1 MTAQRLPDGPGRTD
15 RENAASRAGQRV
27 RRNEVRLRLAE
38 IEAAFGDPGDPANP
52 VGYTALLAAD
62 RAAEITGEGLKR
74 HRELALNAEFVPEDL
89 GGRLRGLDALGL
101 LLRPLFRR
109 DVTLAV
115 GGTLTS
121 FMAAMTVWTNGD
133 AGQRRRTAGVLL
145 DGGVVAIA
153 FQQFAH
159 GNDFVNDEFR
169 VGRSPSG
176 PVLRGS
182 KAAVN
187 NAARAELMVA
197 FARDEP
203 DDHTDPHTEPDDHTD
218 TDPRTDDEAGYSLL
232 LVPLAELPAG
242 RVRTLPRVR
251 TDAAPGLDIRGLAF
265 DDCPLPPDALV
276 GAWGQGSELGLRA
289 YPITHATVPAMLIGV
304 VDTALRTAA
313 ASALAT
319 GVNGRPLAR
328 ASGARNA
335 LAATFV
341 DLLVGDCL
349 ALTATRALHLLPE
362 DCDVLAAA
370 AKYLVPKLVGEALDH
385 LSLVMG
391 DALHATTGDHAIFHK
406 HVRDLDMVVFG
417 HASSAVCQATIAP
430 CLPGIA
436 AAPWTADRAAP
447 PELFLP
453 YGPVPPLD
461 PERLARF
468 GGLDGL
474 TGQLAVAEAALAA
487 ADPAT
492 PYLGLLRDQTAQL
505 RVELDEI
512 RAAALG
518 RAGPG
523 DNTVHDFPL
532 TDRYALVLAAL
543 CCLGVWLN
551 ADPEFEPF
559 AADPLWLVS
568 ALDRL
573 LRRLG
578 RDPAPPPRTVAVQ
591 LCDEVL
597 RRTAERRSCDLYE
610 SRIAG

>member
-1 MTAQRLPDGPGRTD
+1 VEGIAVTAQRLPVDPGRTGRD
-15 RENAASRAGQRV
+15 DPDPRAGQLV
-27 RRNEVRLRLAE
+27 RRNEVRSRLTG
-38 IEAAFGDPGDPANP
+38 IETAFGDPGDPGNP
-52 VGYTALLAAD
+52 VGYRALLAAD
-62 RAAEITGEGLKR
+62 QAGEISGEGLKL
-74 HRELALNAEFVPEDL
+74 HRELALNAEFVPEEL
-89 GGRLRGLDALGL
+89 GGRLRGLDTLGL

-109 DVTLAV
+109 DVTLAL

-133 AGQRRRTAGVLL
+133 PEQRRRTADVLL
-145 DGGVVAIA
+145 GGGVVAIA

-169 VGRSPSG
+169 VGRSPAG

-187 NAARAELMVA
+187 NAACAELMVA
-197 FARDEP
+197 FARAEP
-203 DDHTDPHTEPDDHTD
+203 DPP
-218 TDPRTDDEAGYSLL
+218 PSDDEEAGGYSLL
-232 LVPLAELPAG
+232 LVPLAELPADRIRTLD
-242 RVRTLPRVR
+242 RVRTL
-251 TDAAPGLDIRGLAF
+251 AAPGLDIRGLAF

-276 GAWGQGSELGLRA
+276 GDWGQGSELGLRA

-313 ASALAT
+313 ASALAR
-319 GVNGRPLAR
+319 GVNGRPLLR
-328 ASGARNA
+328 ASAARNA

-341 DLLVGDCL
+341 DLLVSDCL
-349 ALTATRALHLLPE
+349 ALTATRALHLIPE
-362 DCDVLAAA
+362 DCDALAAV
-370 AKYLVPKLVGEALDH
+370 AKYLVPKLVGEALNH

-391 DALHATTGDHAIFHK
+391 DALHETVGDHAIFHK

-461 PERLARF
+461 PVRLARF
-468 GGLDGL
+468 GALDGL
-474 TGQLAVAEAALAA
+474 TAHLAVAETALAA
-487 ADPAT
+487 RDPDA
-492 PYLGLLRDQTAQL
+492 PYTELLNEQAAQL
-505 RVELDEI
+505 RVEVDEI
-512 RAAALG
+512 RAASLG

-523 DNTVHDFPL
+523 TRAGDAADAVRDFPL
-532 TDRYALVLAAL
+532 TDRYALILAAL

-551 ADPEFEPF
+551 ADPEFEGF
-559 AADPLWLVS
+559 GADPLWLVS

-578 RDPAPPPRTVAVQ
+578 RAPAPPPRTVAAE
-591 LCDEVL
+591 LCAEVL
-597 RRTAERRSCDLYE
+597 RRTTENRSCDLYDL
-610 SRIAG
+610 RLAG